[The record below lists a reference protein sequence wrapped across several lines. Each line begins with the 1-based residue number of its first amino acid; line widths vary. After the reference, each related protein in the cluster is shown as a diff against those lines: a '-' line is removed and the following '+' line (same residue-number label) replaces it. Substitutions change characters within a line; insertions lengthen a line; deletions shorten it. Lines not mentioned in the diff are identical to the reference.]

1 MQDDAEQRRVY
12 GRQPPT
18 QGAGRGTLRDAIAQ
32 EEVLLATLEA
42 QQAESRHRL
51 AALHAELAAL
61 DAEPEI
67 RVRLSLALEG
77 PIPQTPADKVRL
89 FRSLFR
95 GERMSFRLDSRVER
109 PGEMDT
115 PRRAETN
122 SSRILG

>member
-32 EEVLLATLEA
+32 EEVLLATFEA

-89 FRSLFR
+89 F
-95 GERMSFRLDSRVER
+95 
-109 PGEMDT
+109 
-115 PRRAETN
+115 
-122 SSRILG
+122 